1 MNTSVLS
8 APIVTDEQ
16 DPPQD
21 TRAAL
26 RFVTCGSVD
35 DGKSTLIG
43 RLLVDSK
50 TVLQDQLAGVQR
62 GGQTDLALLTDGLQA
77 EREQGITI
85 DVAYRYFNTAARKF
99 IIADA
104 PGHEQYTRNM
114 VTAASSSDAAV
125 VLVDATKLD
134 WQAALPEL
142 LPQTRRHSLL
152 VNLLRVPAI
161 VFAVNKLDAV
171 ADPALAFANISAA
184 LHQFTDAAAIP
195 VKAIVPV
202 SALIGYNVV
211 DQNPGW
217 CNYSGPGL
225 LQILEQLSSTPAD
238 THQPFAFPVQW
249 VEKPTPTV
257 GTSVSF
263 LPPEGAVPPQ
273 GGLSAER
280 PSSASADTSQGR
292 RIFWGRIASGQAM
305 PGQQVIV
312 MPSGKTATIA
322 QVLSHARQPKNVAA
336 HHSAGII
343 LDRELDVSR
352 GDWLLQ
358 TPTLVDSLTERPPE
372 GALAP
377 RGGPSPL
384 GNDPSNPGKRDI
396 TATIAWMDEEP
407 LIPGR
412 LYWVLHGHRWVKAK
426 IKRIVSH
433 ININTLE
440 SSDAKQLDANAI
452 GVVELALL
460 IPIAALPYKQSRVLG
475 SLILVDTASHK
486 TSGAALVL

>member
-1 MNTSVLS
+1 MNTLTMHEKSGS
-8 APIVTDEQ
+8 AGAVDAPG
-16 DPPQD
+16 QD

-114 VTAASSSDAAV
+114 VTAASSADAAV

-134 WQAALPEL
+134 WKSLSPEL

-152 VNLLRVPAI
+152 VKLLRVPSI

-171 ADPALAFANISAA
+171 DNPALAFNNISTA
-184 LHQFTDAAAIP
+184 LRQFAEHAGIAVT
-195 VKAIVPV
+195 AIVPV

-211 DQNPGW
+211 DAHPGW
-217 CNYSGPGL
+217 CDYSGPGL
-225 LQILEQLSSTPAD
+225 LQILEQLSATPAEVAS
-238 THQPFAFPVQW
+238 PVAFPVQW
-249 VEKPTPTV
+249 VEKFS
-257 GTSVSF
+257 G
-263 LPPEGAVPPQ
+263 
-273 GGLSAER
+273 
-280 PSSASADTSQGR
+280 SSDTSQGR
-292 RIFWGRIASGQAM
+292 RIFWGRIASGLLK
-305 PGQQVIV
+305 PGQAVTV
-312 MPSGKTATIA
+312 MPSGKTAVVA
-322 QVLSHARQPKNVAA
+322 EVLDHARQARQVAA
-336 HHSAGII
+336 GHSAGVI

-352 GDWLLQ
+352 GDWLLAAAGF
-358 TPTLVDSLTERPPE
+358 T
-372 GALAP
+372 
-377 RGGPSPL
+377 SPL
-384 GNDPSNPGKRDI
+384 GTKTLS
-396 TATIAWMDEEP
+396 ATVAWMDEEP
-407 LIPGR
+407 LVPGR
-412 LYWVLHGHRWVKAK
+412 LYWALHGHRWVKAK
-426 IKRIVSH
+426 VMRIVH
-433 ININTLE
+433 QININTLQTH
-440 SSDAKQLDANAI
+440 DAAQLEANAI
-452 GVVELALL
+452 GVVDLSLL
-460 IPIAALPYKQSRVLG
+460 EPIAALPYEQSRVLG
-475 SLILVDTASHK
+475 SLVLVDTASHK

>member
-1 MNTSVLS
+1 MSAVLHPVS
-8 APIVTDEQ
+8 NAT
-16 DPPQD
+16 D

-50 TVLQDQLAGVQR
+50 SVLLDQLAGVQR

-134 WQAALPEL
+134 WQSSLPEL

-152 VNLLRVPAI
+152 VNLLRVPSI

-171 ADPALAFANISAA
+171 ADPALAFANISSAIT
-184 LHQFTDAAAIP
+184 QFAD
-195 VKAIVPV
+195 KATIAVTAVVPI
-202 SALIGYNVV
+202 SALIGFNVV

-217 CNYSGPGL
+217 CKYNGRSL
-225 LQILEQLSSTPAD
+225 LQILEQLSSTPAE

-249 VEKPTPTV
+249 VEK
-257 GTSVSF
+257 F
-263 LPPEGAVPPQ
+263 
-273 GGLSAER
+273 
-280 PSSASADTSQGR
+280 SSSSDTSQGR
-292 RIFWGRIASGQAM
+292 RIFWGRVASGQAV
-305 PGQQVIV
+305 PGQQITV
-312 MPSGKTATIA
+312 MPSGKKATVA
-322 QVLSHARQPKNVAA
+322 QVLSHTRQPKNVAA
-336 HHSAGII
+336 NHSAGVI
-343 LDRELDVSR
+343 LDREVDVSR
-352 GDWLLQ
+352 GDWLLAS
-358 TPTLVDSLTERPPE
+358 DES
-372 GALAP
+372 
-377 RGGPSPL
+377 
-384 GNDPSNPGKRDI
+384 NSNPGTKEI

-407 LIPGR
+407 LVSGR
-412 LYWVLHGHRWVKAK
+412 IYWALHGHRWVKAK
-426 IKRIVSH
+426 VKQIISR

-440 SSDAKQLDANAI
+440 SIEAVQLDANAV

-460 IPIAALPYKQSRVLG
+460 EPIAALPYKQSRTLG

>member
-1 MNTSVLS
+1 MSIAIQSVRPEPVEGS
-8 APIVTDEQ
+8 EQ
-16 DPPQD
+16 DSQQD

-26 RFVTCGSVD
+26 RFVTCGGVD

-99 IIADA
+99 ISADA

-134 WQAALPEL
+134 WQAELPEL

-152 VNLLRVPAI
+152 VNLLRVPSI
-161 VFAVNKLDAV
+161 VFAINKLDAV

-184 LHQFTDAAAIP
+184 LTQFANDARICIA
-195 VKAIVPV
+195 AIVPI
-202 SALIGYNVV
+202 SALIGFNVV
-211 DQNPGW
+211 DKNPGW
-217 CNYSGPGL
+217 CNYNGRSL

-238 THQPFAFPVQW
+238 VQQPFAFPVQW
-249 VEKPTPTV
+249 VEKPETNNN
-257 GTSVSF
+257 
-263 LPPEGAVPPQ
+263 
-273 GGLSAER
+273 
-280 PSSASADTSQGR
+280 DTSQGR
-292 RIFWGRIASGQAM
+292 RIFWGRIASGTAQ
-305 PGQQVIV
+305 PGVEVTV
-312 MPSGKTATIA
+312 MPSGKTAKIA
-322 QVLSHARQPKNVAA
+322 QVLSHTRQVKDVAA
-336 HHSAGII
+336 NHSAGII

-352 GDWLLQ
+352 GDWLLA
-358 TPTLVDSLTERPPE
+358 TSDANP
-372 GALAP
+372 
-377 RGGPSPL
+377 
-384 GNDPSNPGKRDI
+384 NPGTKEI
-396 TATIAWMDEEP
+396 TATVAWMDDEP
-407 LIPGR
+407 LIAGR
-412 LYWVLHGHRWVKAK
+412 LYWALHGHRWVKAK
-426 IKRIVSH
+426 VKRIVSH

-440 SSDAKQLDANAI
+440 SHDASQLDANAI

-460 IPIAALPYKQSRVLG
+460 EPIAAVPYKQSRSLG
-475 SLILVDTASHK
+475 ALILVDTASHK